1 MILSQIWG
9 FLEFE
14 PLDFSDFAYYHRQ
27 ARYLAGTGGPVAEK
41 NFDGSNLGHLG
52 PNLAQNRV
60 FC

>member
-41 NFDGSNLGHLG
+41 KIRLRFGPFRPKFGSKS
-52 PNLAQNRV
+52 V

>member
-41 NFDGSNLGHLG
+41 KF
-52 PNLAQNRV
+52 PAQIWAL
-60 FC
+60 